1 MGAKR
6 GYIVYKEKFHTSPD
20 LFYHLMTDGQTVAEG
35 ALQTRNGI
43 PKEFPIVKLNISVNI
58 KL

>member
-1 MGAKR
+1 MSAKR

-20 LFYHLMTDGQTVAEG
+20 LFYHLMTDEQTVAEG

-43 PKEFPIVKLNISVNI
+43 PKEFPIVKF
-58 KL
+58 KH